1 MGMTASRHARMMT
14 TLDPQTDSHH
24 GSHNGLRAFEGDISV
39 LPVPELL
46 QFINISGKDGVLV
59 ITDASG
65 KPRAVIHYQQSAIL
79 HANCNGIVGR
89 EAVFAAIAFSSGRFE
104 FFTGTALHLERTV
117 DDNVQ
122 NLILE
127 GLRRMDELSHV
138 TSLLPADDHP
148 LFVAPE
154 PPDDDIRLTAKE
166 WRILSLV
173 NGKRGV
179 RQIVEASKREA
190 SEVRAVLVGLLAA
203 DLIVDR
209 RDDSYLDAIV
219 PRHLRQDE
227 VGATRYAPPT
237 LVGNLLM
244 KSCDGR
250 RTARELMEQMHL
262 DERQLLEEMKLLV
275 RTHWVGFSAGEQVF
289 AQLAQE

>member
-1 MGMTASRHARMMT
+1 MMT
-14 TLDPQTDSHH
+14 TLDPQA
-24 GSHNGLRAFEGDISV
+24 GLHNGSKAFEGDIGV

-46 QFINISGKDGVLV
+46 QFINISGRDGVLV
-59 ITDASG
+59 ITDAAG
-65 KPRAVIHYQQSAIL
+65 KPRAVIHYQQSSIL
-79 HANCNGIVGR
+79 HANCDGIVGR
-89 EAVFAAIAFSSGRFE
+89 EAVFAAIAFSSGHFE
-104 FFTGTALHLERTV
+104 FFAGTASHLERTV

-138 TSLLPADDHP
+138 TNLLPGDDHP

-173 NGKRGV
+173 NGKRSV
-179 RQIVEASKREA
+179 RQIVEASSREA
-190 SEVRAVLVGLLAA
+190 AEVRAVLIGLLTA

-227 VGATRYAPPT
+227 VGTTRYAPPT
-237 LVGNLLM
+237 LVGNLLL

-250 RTARELMEQMHL
+250 RTVRQLMELMRL
-262 DERQLLEEMKLLV
+262 DERPFFEELKLLV
-275 RTHWVGFSAGEQVF
+275 RTHWVGFDAGEQVF

>member
-1 MGMTASRHARMMT
+1 MMST
-14 TLDPQTDSHH
+14 IDPQIGTPN
-24 GSHNGLRAFEGDISV
+24 GSHNGSKAFEGDISV

-46 QFINISGKDGVLV
+46 QFINISGRDGVLV
-59 ITDASG
+59 ITDAAG
-65 KPRAVIHYQQSAIL
+65 KARAVIHYQQSAIL
-79 HANCNGIVGR
+79 HANCDGIVGR
-89 EAVFAAIAFSSGRFE
+89 EAVFAAIAFSSGHFE
-104 FFTGTALHLERTV
+104 FFAGTSTHLERTV

-138 TSLLPADDHP
+138 TNLLPGDDHP

-173 NGKRGV
+173 NGKRSV
-179 RQIVEASKREA
+179 QQIVEASHREP
-190 SEVRAVLVGLLAA
+190 SEVRAVLVGLLTA

-227 VGATRYAPPT
+227 VGTTRYAPPT
-237 LVGNLLM
+237 LVGNLLL

-250 RTARELMEQMHL
+250 CTVRELMAQMRL
-262 DERQLLEEMKLLV
+262 DERQLLEDLKLLV

-289 AQLAQE
+289 QQLAQE

>member
-1 MGMTASRHARMMT
+1 MMM
-14 TLDPQTDSHH
+14 TLDPQTY
-24 GSHNGLRAFEGDISV
+24 NGARAFEGDISV
-39 LPVPELL
+39 LPMPELL
-46 QFINISGKDGVLV
+46 QFISISGRDGVLV
-59 ITDASG
+59 ITDAVG
-65 KPRAVIHYQQSAIL
+65 KARAVIHYQQSTIL
-79 HANCNGIVGR
+79 HANCDGIVGR
-89 EAVFAAIAFSSGRFE
+89 EAVFAAIAFSSGHFE
-104 FFTGTALHLERTV
+104 FFAGTSTYLERTV

-138 TSLLPADDHP
+138 TNLLPADDHP

-173 NGKRGV
+173 NGKRSV
-179 RQIVEASKREA
+179 RQIIETSHREEP
-190 SEVRAVLVGLLAA
+190 EVRAVLIGLLTA

-219 PRHLRQDE
+219 PRHLRQEE
-227 VGATRYAPPT
+227 VGTTRYAPPT
-237 LVGNLLM
+237 LVGNLLL

-250 RTARELMEQMHL
+250 RTVRELMEQMRL
-262 DERQLLEEMKLLV
+262 DERALFEELKLLV
-275 RTHWVGFSAGEQVF
+275 RTHWVGFSAGDQVF